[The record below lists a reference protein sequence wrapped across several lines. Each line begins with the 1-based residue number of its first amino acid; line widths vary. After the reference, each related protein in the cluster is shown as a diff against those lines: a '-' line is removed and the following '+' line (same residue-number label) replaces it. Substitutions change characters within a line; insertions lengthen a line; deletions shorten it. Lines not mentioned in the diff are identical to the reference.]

1 VITLSVRYAIQ
12 LGSALMFL
20 IFFAVAAWYEGSE
33 ILDNPWEWKHSAIS
47 TQLLNGDVLN
57 QHTISQLDYFVYAAK
72 FKPLY
77 PLLMMISSMYLVM
90 LLGYMS
96 LRNNQKRFAL
106 FLSILGLLAIV
117 SSSLVSNSPTIGGAV
132 FTISLIASGTLCL
145 GIGFIYYLRI
155 FTLKDKVI
163 S

>member
-1 VITLSVRYAIQ
+1 VIPLSVRYVIQ
-12 LGSALMFL
+12 LGSAIMLL

-33 ILDNPWEWKHSAIS
+33 ILDNPGEWKYSAIF
-47 TQLLNGDVLN
+47 TQLLNGEVVN

-106 FLSILGLLAIV
+106 FLSILGLLAIG
-117 SSSLVSNSPTIGGAV
+117 SSSLIPKSPTIGGAV
-132 FTISLIASGTLCL
+132 FTTALIASGSLCL
-145 GIGFIYYLRI
+145 GIGFIYYLRM
-155 FTLKDKVI
+155 FKQKNKVI
-163 S
+163 T